1 MVCGLM
7 LKLKK
12 GLTNMLE
19 QGTNDNAYI
28 VDESPPQPIP
38 DTQQTA
44 GMQPQ
49 PATSS
54 SEWGEL
60 LIKLLATAPE
70 DVALRLVSCLDS
82 NLIAQMLEEKKN
94 DPYLKVALL
103 LLMQKK

>member
-1 MVCGLM
+1 M

-12 GLTNMLE
+12 GLANMLE
-19 QGTNDNAYI
+19 QGTNDSAY
-28 VDESPPQPIP
+28 VADESPFQPTY

-44 GMQPQ
+44 DMQPQ
-49 PATSS
+49 PATPN

-70 DVALRLVSCLDS
+70 DVAYRLVSCLDS

-103 LLMQKK
+103 LLTQKK